1 MVFGDFVDNNSP
13 RDEASRLQALRA
25 ANCIKILGKG
35 VIRVVHRVDDA
46 RENNTLDL
54 SDCQLMQVPDA
65 VYYMM
70 RNTTL
75 VSCNLSSNVITKIPP
90 KFPAKF
96 SLITELNLSHNRLS
110 TLPDEISECT
120 QLEKVDISHNSF
132 ISIPQA
138 LFSLPALTKL
148 NARKN
153 FIADIDVEV
162 LLNNTSSTLEN
173 VNLEDNPLNRDC
185 QEKLS
190 NIDSIRIT
198 MTPRELEEWED
209 LSI

>member
-1 MVFGDFVDNNSP
+1 
-13 RDEASRLQALRA
+13 
-25 ANCIKILGKG
+25 
-35 VIRVVHRVDDA
+35 
-46 RENNTLDL
+46 
-54 SDCQLMQVPDA
+54 
-65 VYYMM
+65 MM

-138 LFSLPALTKL
+138 LFSLPALTTL

-162 LLNNTSSTLEN
+162 LLNGTSTMETL
-173 VNLEDNPLNRDC
+173 NLEDNPLNRDC
-185 QEKLS
+185 QETLA
-190 NIDSIRIT
+190 NVDSIRIT

>member
-1 MVFGDFVDNNSP
+1 MGVQKVVQRCEDCKDNGGSM
-13 RDEASRLQALRA
+13 
-25 ANCIKILGKG
+25 
-35 VIRVVHRVDDA
+35 
-46 RENNTLDL
+46 DL

-96 SLITELNLSHNRLS
+96 SLITELNVSNNRLS
-110 TLPDEISECT
+110 ALPDEISECN

-132 ISIPQA
+132 ISIPQC
-138 LFSLPALTKL
+138 LFSLPALINL

-153 FIADIDVEV
+153 FIADVDVEV

-190 NIDSIRIT
+190 SIDSIRIT

>member
-1 MVFGDFVDNNSP
+1 M
-13 RDEASRLQALRA
+13 
-25 ANCIKILGKG
+25 G
-35 VIRVVHRVDDA
+35 VQKVVQRCEDCE
-46 RENNTLDL
+46 ENGGSMDL
-54 SDCQLMQVPDA
+54 
-65 VYYMM
+65 
-70 RNTTL
+70 
-75 VSCNLSSNVITKIPP
+75 
-90 KFPAKF
+90 
-96 SLITELNLSHNRLS
+96 
-110 TLPDEISECT
+110 SECT

-190 NIDSIRIT
+190 SIDSIRIT